1 MRDTEKI
8 QFHPQ
13 GRATIWMLM
22 TYSIK
27 NNYPNKGEVMPL
39 SALPEIPQEFRGRKR
54 EQNQHLLRSDEAGDM
69 EREGAV

>member
-1 MRDTEKI
+1 MLMRDTEKI

-27 NNYPNKGEVMPL
+27 NNYPNKGEVMPTEC
-39 SALPEIPQEFRGRKR
+39 SARNPTGVQRKEKR
-54 EQNQHLLRSDEAGDM
+54 TKPTFIE
-69 EREGAV
+69 V

>member
-1 MRDTEKI
+1 
-8 QFHPQ
+8 
-13 GRATIWMLM
+13 MLM